1 MGKEKHGL
9 SKLLHNVEKGL
20 RKPVKKIAK
29 KAGPVLGAIAGN
41 MIAPGIGAPLGGAL
55 MGALGRGHGNKGKGA
70 VSGALQGAA
79 YLGGSELGS
88 YLNNQMMPPSHS
100 SASPAYQ
107 ESESHIQGRPNDA
120 ISDHGPAPYAQA
132 RNLQD
137 EYFEAYGGVKS
148 DPSTYVTAFNKYA
161 VPLVEALKEKALPVS
176 AALLKAYAEQKGQQ
190 AEQAEQKVA
199 EEEEELAQSGMR
211 YQPQMPQSFAEEDTG
226 PLAQASMMESPLDV
240 FRKLFPKKQG
250 DNHLSKFM
258 PEHHNIRQYAHGG
271 SVGHIKQS
279 DSSGIADDITT
290 KIPEG
295 SYVWNTTD
303 TSLLGDGS
311 PDNGIKKI
319 RQMESHF
326 ERSGIA
332 RSHQHNGRLMDVK
345 LSNDEYV
352 MEPRYVAALGEKFA
366 GNPSKGAQ
374 VIDKARMSLRK
385 QKGVQKILPP
395 KAKDV
400 KAYFKGGR

>member
-1 MGKEKHGL
+1 MGDKKHGL

-55 MGALGRGHGNKGKGA
+55 MGALSRGHGNKGKGA
-70 VSGALQGAA
+70 TSGALQGAA

-88 YLNNQMMPPSHS
+88 YLNNQMMPPSQS

-120 ISDHGPAPYAQA
+120 ISDRGPAPHAQA
-132 RNLQD
+132 QQIED
-137 EYFEAYGGVKS
+137 AWFKPYGGREKGLAMGQAAPLI
-148 DPSTYVTAFNKYA
+148 DFLKDRGLPIAKHLLAA
-161 VPLVEALKEKALPVS
+161 VAGGKE
-176 AALLKAYAEQKGQQ
+176 Q
-190 AEQAEQKVA
+190 AGQAEQKVA
-199 EEEEELAQSGMR
+199 EEEEELAQSGMPF
-211 YQPQMPQSFAEEDTG
+211 QPGMSQSFAEEDIG

-250 DNHLSKFM
+250 DNHLSSFM
-258 PEHHNIRQYAHGG
+258 PHHHGIRQYAHGG

-366 GNPSKGAQ
+366 GDPRKGPQ
-374 VIDKARMSLRK
+374 VIDKARKNLRA

-400 KAYFKGGR
+400 KAYFRGGR